1 MNHILALLLAT
12 SMAACATPATGAF
25 DPDFIRATIPI
36 SDFDGYDPYP
46 PGAAGQIHAYVN
58 FAPDGILRASLGCAK
73 IGAPFTFGDDDTLIL
88 KTEEGL
94 SKPDYSDTTCSQ
106 DLIRKEKALAQ
117 FLAAR
122 PTISAWTVNG
132 VYLKTR
138 RQTLLLQS
146 VADVL
151 DEGTQMKVDS

>member
-1 MNHILALLLAT
+1 MKHILAVSLAACI
-12 SMAACATPATGAF
+12 AACATATTAAF

-46 PGAAGQIHAYVN
+46 PGAPGQIHAYVN
-58 FAPDGILRASLGCAK
+58 FAPDGILRVSLGCAK
-73 IGAPFTFGDDDTLIL
+73 MGAPFTFGEDDTLIL
-88 KTEEGL
+88 ETESGL
-94 SKPDYSDTTCSQ
+94 SKPDYSETSCSQ
-106 DLIRKEKALAQ
+106 DLIGKEKDLAR

-122 PTISAWTVNG
+122 PAISAWTVNG